1 MKSKK
6 AWIIGGIILAAVI
19 AVVTIIGSSGEEVEV
34 VKANRGTF
42 TLMVEETGYVQA
54 ANDREVQA
62 TLAAQVRELLVE
74 TGDKVIPG
82 QVLMKLSSPEL
93 TAETESARSQL
104 TQVEAELQA
113 AQLSVQ
119 SLHLELKQAEN
130 DLARKK
136 TLLQSG
142 ALAQAEYEQAEL
154 QVDKL
159 RKNISQQEA
168 SISGLNKQVTSLYA
182 MHNSLEE
189 KAEELQVISP
199 ISGTILDLPV
209 KVGQVVAPG
218 TLLTQV
224 GSDNQLEV
232 KTELLSDDLRRVKT
246 GQTTHITAPMLG
258 EQVLTG
264 QVSKIYP
271 RAYEK
276 TSALGV
282 IQRRV
287 PVIIA
292 LKQSANLQPGY
303 EVRVA
308 IETLRKEGV
317 ILLPRE
323 SVRLTKDGH
332 YRVLVVNKGRI
343 TGRLIEIG
351 EKNQQWVEVTKGIKV
366 GETVVR
372 DGSLE
377 LKEGSRVKAVYL
389 LKILVHKIV
398 GSIKRKTGK
407 YQQYY

>member
-6 AWIIGGIILAAVI
+6 AWIIGGIVLAAVI
-19 AVVTIIGSSGEEVEV
+19 AIVAIMGSGGEQVEV
-34 VKANRGTF
+34 VKASRGTF
-42 TLMVEETGYVQA
+42 TLTVEETGYVEA

-62 TLAAQVRELLVE
+62 TVAAQVRELLVE
-74 TGDKVIPG
+74 SGDKVVPG
-82 QVLMKLSSPEL
+82 QVLIKLSSPEL

-104 TQVEAELQA
+104 ARTETELETAE
-113 AQLSVQ
+113 LSVQ
-119 SLHLELKQAEN
+119 SLRLELEQAEN

-136 TLLQSG
+136 TLLESG
-142 ALAQAEYEQAEL
+142 ALAQAEYEQAQL

-159 RKNISQQEA
+159 RNNISQQEA
-168 SISGLNKQVTSLYA
+168 SVSGLNKQVATLST
-182 MHNSLEE
+182 MVNSQEE
-189 KAEELQVISP
+189 KAGELQVISP

-209 KVGQVVAPG
+209 KIGQVVTPG
-218 TLLTQV
+218 MLLAQV
-224 GSDNQLEV
+224 GSDNQLEI
-232 KTELLSDDLRRVKT
+232 KAELLSDDLRRVKT
-246 GQTTHITAPMLG
+246 GQTTHITAPVLG
-258 EQVLTG
+258 EQTLTG

-292 LKQSANLQPGY
+292 LSQSANLQPGY

-323 SVRLTKDGH
+323 SVRLTEDGY
-332 YRVLVVNKGRI
+332 YRVLVVNEGRI
-343 TGRLIEIG
+343 SQRLIEIG
-351 EKNQQWVEVTKGIKV
+351 EKNQQWVEVIKGIKA

-372 DGSLE
+372 DGSLV
-377 LKEGSRVKAVYL
+377 LKEGSRVKAVY
-389 LKILVHKIV
+389 
-398 GSIKRKTGK
+398 
-407 YQQYY
+407 

>member
-6 AWIIGGIILAAVI
+6 ARIIGGLILAAII
-19 AVVTIIGSSGEEVEV
+19 AAAAIMGNSGEQVEV
-34 VKANRGTF
+34 VKAGRGTF
-42 TLMVEETGYVQA
+42 TLTVEETGYVQA

-74 TGDKVIPG
+74 TGDKVVPG
-82 QVLMKLSSPEL
+82 QVLIKLFSPEL
-93 TAETESARSQL
+93 TTETESTRSQL
-104 TQVEAELQA
+104 VRTESELQA
-113 AQLSVQ
+113 AELSVQ
-119 SLHLELKQAEN
+119 SIRLELEQAEN

-142 ALAQAEYEQAEL
+142 ALAQAEYEQAQL

-159 RKNISQQEA
+159 KKSISQQEV
-168 SISGLNKQVTSLYA
+168 SVSGLNKQVASLGA
-182 MHNSLEE
+182 VLNSLEE
-189 KAEELQVISP
+189 KAGELQVISP

-209 KVGQVVAPG
+209 KVGQVVSPG
-218 TLLTQV
+218 TMLAQV
-224 GSDNQLEV
+224 GSDSQLEV
-232 KTELLSDDLRRVKT
+232 KTELLSDGLRRVKT
-246 GQTTHITAPMLG
+246 GQTTHITAPVLG
-258 EQVLTG
+258 EQALTG

-292 LKQSANLQPGY
+292 LNQSTNLQPGY

-323 SVRLTKDGH
+323 SVRLTEDGH
-332 YRVLVVNKGRI
+332 YRVLLVNEGRI
-343 TGRLIEIG
+343 TERLIEIG
-351 EKNQQWVEVTKGIKV
+351 EKNQQWVEVIKGIKV

-377 LKEGSRVKAVYL
+377 LKEGSRVKASY
-389 LKILVHKIV
+389 
-398 GSIKRKTGK
+398 
-407 YQQYY
+407 

>member
-19 AVVTIIGSSGEEVEV
+19 AIAAIMGSGGEEVEA
-34 VKANRGTF
+34 VKASRGTF
-42 TLMVEETGYVQA
+42 VLKLEETGYVEA

-74 TGDKVIPG
+74 TGDKVVPG
-82 QVLMKLSSPEL
+82 QVLIKLFSPEL
-93 TAETESARSQL
+93 TTETESARSQL
-104 TQVEAELQA
+104 VRTESELQA
-113 AQLSVQ
+113 AELSVQ
-119 SLHLELKQAEN
+119 SIRLELEQAEN

-142 ALAQAEYEQAEL
+142 ALAQAEYEQAQL

-159 RKNISQQEA
+159 KKSISQQEV
-168 SISGLNKQVTSLYA
+168 SVSGLNKQVASLGA
-182 MHNSLEE
+182 VLNSLEE
-189 KAEELQVISP
+189 KAGELQVISP

-209 KVGQVVAPG
+209 KVGQVVSPG
-218 TLLTQV
+218 TMLAQV
-224 GSDNQLEV
+224 GSDSQLEV
-232 KTELLSDDLRRVKT
+232 KTELLSDDLGRVKT
-246 GQTTHITAPMLG
+246 GQTTQITAPILG
-258 EQVLTG
+258 DRALTG
-264 QVSKIYP
+264 PVSKIYP
-271 RAYEK
+271 RAHEK
-276 TSALGV
+276 TSALGI

-292 LKQSANLQPGY
+292 LNQAANLQPGY

-308 IETLRKEGV
+308 IETLRKEDV

-323 SVRLTKDGH
+323 SIRLTEDGH
-332 YRVLVVNKGRI
+332 YRVLVVNEGRI
-343 TGRLIEIG
+343 EERLIEIG

-377 LKEGSRVKAVYL
+377 LKEGSRVK
-389 LKILVHKIV
+389 
-398 GSIKRKTGK
+398 
-407 YQQYY
+407 

>member
-19 AVVTIIGSSGEEVEV
+19 AIAAIMGSGGEEVEA
-34 VKANRGTF
+34 VKASRGTF
-42 TLMVEETGYVQA
+42 VLKVEETGYVEA

-74 TGDKVIPG
+74 TGDKVVPG
-82 QVLMKLSSPEL
+82 QVLIKLFSPEL
-93 TAETESARSQL
+93 TTETESTRSQL
-104 TQVEAELQA
+104 VRTESELQA
-113 AQLSVQ
+113 AELSVQ
-119 SLHLELKQAEN
+119 SIRLELEQAEN

-142 ALAQAEYEQAEL
+142 ALAQAEYEQAQL

-159 RKNISQQEA
+159 KKSISQQEV
-168 SISGLNKQVTSLYA
+168 SVSGLNKQVASLGA
-182 MHNSLEE
+182 VLNSLEE
-189 KAEELQVISP
+189 KAGELQVISP

-209 KVGQVVAPG
+209 KVGQVVSPG
-218 TLLTQV
+218 TMLAQV
-224 GSDNQLEV
+224 GSDSQLEV
-232 KTELLSDDLRRVKT
+232 KTELLSDGLRRVKT
-246 GQTTHITAPMLG
+246 GQTTHITAPVLG
-258 EQVLTG
+258 EQALTG

-292 LKQSANLQPGY
+292 LKQSTNLQPGY

-308 IETLRKEGV
+308 IETLRKEDV

-323 SVRLTKDGH
+323 SIRLTEDGH
-332 YRVLVVNKGRI
+332 YRVLVVNEGRI
-343 TGRLIEIG
+343 EERLIEIG

-377 LKEGSRVKAVYL
+377 LKEGSRVKTVY
-389 LKILVHKIV
+389 
-398 GSIKRKTGK
+398 
-407 YQQYY
+407 

>member
-19 AVVTIIGSSGEEVEV
+19 AAVAIIGSSGEEVEV
-34 VKANRGTF
+34 VKASRGTF
-42 TLMVEETGYVQA
+42 ILTVEETGYVEA

-62 TLAAQVRELLVE
+62 TSVAQVRDLLVE
-74 TGDKVIPG
+74 SGDKVRLG
-82 QVLMKLSSPEL
+82 QILIKLSSSEL
-93 TAETESARSQL
+93 TAEIESARSQL
-104 TQVEAELQA
+104 ARTEGELQA
-113 AQLSVQ
+113 AELSIQ
-119 SLHLELKQAEN
+119 SIRLELKQAEN

-136 TLLQSG
+136 VLLQSG
-142 ALAQAEYEQAEL
+142 ALARAEYEKAEL

-159 RKNISQQEA
+159 RKSVSQQEA
-168 SISGLNKQVTSLYA
+168 GVSGLNKQVSSLGA
-182 MHNSLEE
+182 MLNSLEE
-189 KAEELQVISP
+189 KAGELQVISP

-209 KVGQVVAPG
+209 EVGQVVAPG
-218 TLLTQV
+218 TPLVQI
-224 GSDNQLEV
+224 GADNQLEV
-232 KTELLSDDLRRVKT
+232 KTELLSDDTRRVKT
-246 GQTTHITAPMLG
+246 GQTTRITAPVLG
-258 EQVLTG
+258 DQALSG

-287 PVIIA
+287 PVVIA
-292 LKQSANLQPGY
+292 LNQSANLQPGY

-323 SVRLTKDGH
+323 SVRLTEDGY
-332 YRVLVVNKGRI
+332 YRVLVVNENRI
-343 TGRLIEIG
+343 EERSIEIG
-351 EKNQQWVEVTKGIKV
+351 EKNQQWVEVIKGIKV

-377 LKEGSRVKAVYL
+377 LKEGSRVKAVN
-389 LKILVHKIV
+389 
-398 GSIKRKTGK
+398 
-407 YQQYY
+407 

>member
-19 AVVTIIGSSGEEVEV
+19 AAVAIMGSSGEEVEV
-34 VKANRGTF
+34 VKASRGTF
-42 TLMVEETGYVQA
+42 TLMVEETGYVEA

-62 TLAAQVRELLVE
+62 TAAAQVRNLLVE
-74 TGDKVIPG
+74 SGDKVMLG
-82 QVLMKLSSPEL
+82 QLLIKLSSPEL

-104 TQVEAELQA
+104 ARTEAELQA
-113 AQLSVQ
+113 AELSVQ
-119 SLHLELKQAEN
+119 SLRLELKQAEN
-130 DLARKK
+130 ELARKK
-136 TLLQSG
+136 TLLESG
-142 ALAQAEYEQAEL
+142 ALARAEYEEAQL

-159 RKNISQQEA
+159 RKSISQQEA
-168 SISGLNKQVTSLYA
+168 SVSGLNKQVASLST
-182 MHNSLEE
+182 MLDSLEE
-189 KAEELQVISP
+189 KAGELQVISP

-218 TLLTQV
+218 TLLAQV

-232 KTELLSDDLRRVKT
+232 KAELLSDDLRRVKT
-246 GQTTHITAPMLG
+246 GQTTHITAPVLG
-258 EQVLTG
+258 EQALTG

-292 LKQSANLQPGY
+292 LNQSTNLQPGY

-323 SVRLTKDGH
+323 SVRLTEDGH
-332 YRVLVVNKGRI
+332 YRVLVVNEGHISERS
-343 TGRLIEIG
+343 IEIG
-351 EKNQQWVEVTKGIKV
+351 EKNQQWVEVIKGIKV

-372 DGSLE
+372 DGSQE
-377 LKEGSRVKAVYL
+377 LKEGSRVKAA
-389 LKILVHKIV
+389 IS
-398 GSIKRKTGK
+398 G
-407 YQQYY
+407 QND

>member
-19 AVVTIIGSSGEEVEV
+19 AAVAIMGSGGEEVEV
-34 VKANRGTF
+34 VKASRGTF
-42 TLMVEETGYVQA
+42 TLMVEETGYVEA

-62 TLAAQVRELLVE
+62 TAAAQVRDLLVE
-74 TGDKVIPG
+74 SGDKVMLG
-82 QVLMKLSSPEL
+82 QLLIKLSSPEL
-93 TAETESARSQL
+93 TAEAESARSQL
-104 TQVEAELQA
+104 ARMETELETA
-113 AQLSVQ
+113 KLSVQ
-119 SLHLELKQAEN
+119 SLRLDLKQAEN
-130 DLARKK
+130 DLTRKK
-136 TLLQSG
+136 TLLESG
-142 ALAQAEYEQAEL
+142 ALARAEYEEAQL

-159 RKNISQQEA
+159 RKSISQQEA
-168 SISGLNKQVTSLYA
+168 SVSGLNKQVASLST
-182 MHNSLEE
+182 MLDSLEE
-189 KAEELQVISP
+189 KAGELQVISP
-199 ISGTILDLPV
+199 ISGIILDLPV

-218 TLLTQV
+218 TLLAQV
-224 GSDNQLEV
+224 GSDSQLEV

-246 GQTTHITAPMLG
+246 GQTTHITAPVLG
-258 EQVLTG
+258 EQALTG

-292 LKQSANLQPGY
+292 LNQSTNLQPGY

-323 SVRLTKDGH
+323 SVRLTEDGH
-332 YRVLVVNKGRI
+332 YRVLLVNEGRI
-343 TGRLIEIG
+343 TERLIEIG
-351 EKNQQWVEVTKGIKV
+351 EKNQQWVEVIKGIKV

-372 DGSLE
+372 DGSQE
-377 LKEGSRVKAVYL
+377 LKEGSRVKAV
-389 LKILVHKIV
+389 I
-398 GSIKRKTGK
+398 TG
-407 YQQYY
+407 QND

>member
-19 AVVTIIGSSGEEVEV
+19 AAVAIIGSSGEEVEV
-34 VKANRGTF
+34 VKASRGTF
-42 TLMVEETGYVQA
+42 VLTIEETGYVEA

-62 TLAAQVRELLVE
+62 TSVAQVHELLVE
-74 TGDKVIPG
+74 TGDKVVPG
-82 QVLMKLSSPEL
+82 QVLIKLLSPEL

-104 TQVEAELQA
+104 ARMEAELQGTE
-113 AQLSVQ
+113 LSVQ
-119 SLHLELKQAEN
+119 SLRLELEQAEN

-136 TLLQSG
+136 ALLESG

-159 RKNISQQEA
+159 RKSISQQET
-168 SISGLNKQVTSLYA
+168 SVSGLNKQVASLGA
-182 MHNSLEE
+182 VLNSLEE
-189 KAEELQVISP
+189 KTGELQVINP

-209 KVGQVVAPG
+209 KVGQVVSPG
-218 TLLTQV
+218 TLLAQI
-224 GSDNQLEV
+224 GSNSQLEV
-232 KTELLSDDLRRVKT
+232 KTELLSDDLGRVKT
-246 GQTTHITAPMLG
+246 GQTTHITAPVLG
-258 EQVLTG
+258 NQILTG

-292 LKQSANLQPGY
+292 LNQSANLYPGY

-323 SVRLTKDGH
+323 SIRLTEDGH
-332 YRVLVVNKGRI
+332 YRVMVVNEGRI
-343 TGRLIEIG
+343 EERLIEIG
-351 EKNQQWVEVTKGIKV
+351 EKNQQWVEVIQGIKV

-372 DGSLE
+372 DGNLE
-377 LKEGSRVKAVYL
+377 LKEGSRVKAVNSNYR
-389 LKILVHKIV
+389 
-398 GSIKRKTGK
+398 G
-407 YQQYY
+407 

>member
-1 MKSKK
+1 MKNKK

-19 AVVTIIGSSGEEVEV
+19 AAAAIMGSGGEEVEV
-34 VKANRGTF
+34 VKASRGTF
-42 TLMVEETGYVQA
+42 TLMVEETGYVEA

-62 TLAAQVRELLVE
+62 TAAAQVRDLLVE
-74 TGDKVIPG
+74 SGDKVMLG
-82 QVLMKLSSPEL
+82 QLLIKLSSPEL

-104 TQVEAELQA
+104 ARTEAELQA
-113 AQLSVQ
+113 AELSVQ
-119 SLHLELKQAEN
+119 SLRLELKQAEN
-130 DLARKK
+130 DLTRKK
-136 TLLQSG
+136 TLLESG
-142 ALAQAEYEQAEL
+142 ALARAEYEQAEL
-154 QVDKL
+154 QVEKL
-159 RKNISQQEA
+159 RKSVSQQEA
-168 SISGLNKQVTSLYA
+168 SVSGLNKQVASLST
-182 MHNSLEE
+182 MLDSLEE
-189 KAEELQVISP
+189 KAGELQVISP

-218 TLLTQV
+218 TLLAQV

-246 GQTTHITAPMLG
+246 GQTTHITAPVLG
-258 EQVLTG
+258 KQALTG

-292 LKQSANLQPGY
+292 LKQSTNLQPGY
-303 EVRVA
+303 EVRVS

-323 SVRLTKDGH
+323 SVRLTEDGH
-332 YRVLVVNKGRI
+332 YRVLLVNEGRI
-343 TGRLIEIG
+343 TERLIEIG
-351 EKNQQWVEVTKGIKV
+351 EKNQQWVEVIKGIKV

-372 DGSLE
+372 DGSQE
-377 LKEGSRVKAVYL
+377 LKEGSRVKAV
-389 LKILVHKIV
+389 I
-398 GSIKRKTGK
+398 TG
-407 YQQYY
+407 QND

>member
-19 AVVTIIGSSGEEVEV
+19 AAVAIIGSSGEEVEV
-34 VKANRGTF
+34 VKASRGTF
-42 TLMVEETGYVQA
+42 ILTVEETGYVEA

-62 TLAAQVRELLVE
+62 TSVAQVRDLLVE
-74 TGDKVIPG
+74 SGDKVRLG
-82 QVLMKLSSPEL
+82 QILIKLSSPEL
-93 TAETESARSQL
+93 TAEIESARSQL
-104 TQVEAELQA
+104 ARTEGELQA
-113 AQLSVQ
+113 AELSIQ
-119 SLHLELKQAEN
+119 SIRLELKQAEN

-136 TLLQSG
+136 VLLQSG
-142 ALAQAEYEQAEL
+142 ALARAEYEKAEL

-159 RKNISQQEA
+159 RKSVSQQEA
-168 SISGLNKQVTSLYA
+168 GVSGLNKQVSSLGA
-182 MHNSLEE
+182 MLNSLEE
-189 KAEELQVISP
+189 KAGELQVISP

-209 KVGQVVAPG
+209 EVGQVVAPG
-218 TLLTQV
+218 TPLVQI
-224 GSDNQLEV
+224 GADNQLEV
-232 KTELLSDDLRRVKT
+232 KTELLSDDTRRVKT
-246 GQTTHITAPMLG
+246 GQTTRITAPVLG
-258 EQVLTG
+258 DQTLTG

-287 PVIIA
+287 PVVIA
-292 LKQSANLQPGY
+292 LNQSANLQPGY

-323 SVRLTKDGH
+323 SVRLTEDGY
-332 YRVLVVNKGRI
+332 YRVLVVNENRI
-343 TGRLIEIG
+343 EERSIEIG
-351 EKNQQWVEVTKGIKV
+351 EKNQQWVEVIKGIKV

-377 LKEGSRVKAVYL
+377 LKEGSRVKAVN
-389 LKILVHKIV
+389 
-398 GSIKRKTGK
+398 
-407 YQQYY
+407 

>member
-1 MKSKK
+1 M
-6 AWIIGGIILAAVI
+6 
-19 AVVTIIGSSGEEVEV
+19 
-34 VKANRGTF
+34 
-42 TLMVEETGYVQA
+42 
-54 ANDREVQA
+54 
-62 TLAAQVRELLVE
+62 
-74 TGDKVIPG
+74 PG
-82 QVLMKLSSPEL
+82 QVLIKLSSPEL
-93 TAETESARSQL
+93 TTETESARSQL
-104 TQVEAELQA
+104 ARTETELQA
-113 AQLSVQ
+113 AELSVQ

-136 TLLQSG
+136 TLLESG
-142 ALAQAEYEQAEL
+142 ALAKADYEDAQL

-159 RKNISQQEA
+159 RKNISQQET
-168 SISGLNKQVTSLYA
+168 SVSGLNKQVASLSA
-182 MHNSLEE
+182 VLNSLEQ
-189 KAEELQVISP
+189 KAGELQVISP

-209 KVGQVVAPG
+209 KVGQVVTPG
-218 TLLTQV
+218 TLLAQV
-224 GSDNQLEV
+224 GSNSQLEV

-246 GQTTHITAPMLG
+246 GQATEITAPVLG
-258 EQVLTG
+258 DQILTG

-292 LKQSANLQPGY
+292 LNQSANLQPGY

-323 SVRLTKDGH
+323 SVRLTEDGH
-332 YRVLVVNKGRI
+332 YRVLVENKGRVKERSI
-343 TGRLIEIG
+343 DIG
-351 EKNQQWVEVTKGIKV
+351 EKNQQWVEVIKGIKV

-377 LKEGSRVKAVYL
+377 LKEGSRVKAAY
-389 LKILVHKIV
+389 
-398 GSIKRKTGK
+398 
-407 YQQYY
+407 